1 MIGKFSPRL
10 QQAIKVGMVRID
22 GKKATILSP
31 PTLERLTDDG
41 WLMLLRAASE
51 IGHELERLH
60 YQVDY

>member
-1 MIGKFSPRL
+1 MIGKFSSRL
-10 QQAIKVGMVRID
+10 QQAIDVGMIRID

-31 PTLERLTDDG
+31 PTLEGLTDDG

-51 IGHELERLH
+51 IGRELERLH